1 MKATLYKL
9 SLALAASAVMVG
21 ATAYAQLP
29 PDQFV
34 QDPFGNAVVDPF
46 GDCVRSISGQNLPA
60 CGAPLVTVA
69 AEPPPTPVRE
79 TITLGTDTFFDFD
92 KATLKPAGKEAL
104 NDLADKI
111 RGRGAEVNSIE
122 VVGNTDSIGTEEY
135 NQGLSERRAQAVVD
149 FMIQEGVNPSLISA
163 KGLGETNPIAS
174 NATAEGRAQNRRVEV
189 TVEAVEEVMMP

>member
-1 MKATLYKL
+1 MKVTFYKL
-9 SLALAASAVMVG
+9 SLALAASAAMVG

-29 PDQFV
+29 PDQYV

-46 GDCVRSISGQNLPA
+46 GECVRSIGGQNLPA

-104 NDLADKI
+104 NDLAAQV
-111 RGRGAEVNSIE
+111 RGRATEATSID
-122 VVGNTDSIGTEEY
+122 VVGHTDSIGTEAY
-135 NQGLSERRAQAVVD
+135 NQTLSERRAQAVVD
-149 FMIQEGVNPSLISA
+149 YMIQEGINPSLISA
-163 KGLGETNPIAS
+163 RGMGETDPIAS
-174 NATAEGRAQNRRVEV
+174 NATAEGRAQNRRVDVVVEAIAEV
-189 TVEAVEEVMMP
+189 TP